1 LTGIVVTVNV
11 KEYDEYMTGWRRE
24 KYGDAF
30 SFCVNGCIRL
40 LGMWLRRHNVS
51 DPIAAIVEA
60 GDKGEGKVHEAFRS
74 AFADRA
80 TREFYRLGSL
90 TFAPKDHVIALQAAD
105 MMAHYFWAYKMGR
118 VQWVD
123 PYIRVLS
130 DERILWEHY
139 DKEVLRRTLGTL
151 PAASIIDV
159 QVEADFGETDSL
171 LSELDALMETSSDGV
186 YALVKDAASV
196 SKLIRIKTEND
207 ITPGAN
213 RLRLKFEPTDRAR
226 ESVSALRASERNR
239 KLSE

>member
-1 LTGIVVTVNV
+1 MATVNV
-11 KEYDEYMTGWRRE
+11 KEYDEFMTGWRRE

-40 LGMWLRRHNVS
+40 LGMWLRHHNVS
-51 DPIAAIVEA
+51 HPVAAIVEA
-60 GDKGEGKVHEAFRS
+60 GDKGEGKVHEAFRR

-105 MMAHYFWAYKMGR
+105 MMSHYFWAYKMGR

-130 DERILWEHY
+130 DERVLWEHY
-139 DKEVLRRTLGTL
+139 DKEVLERTLRKL
-151 PAASIIDV
+151 PAHERVQV
-159 QVEADFGETDSL
+159 QVEADFSEADDL
-171 LSELDALMETSSDGV
+171 LSDLEALMETNSDGA
-186 YALVKDAASV
+186 YPLVKDAASV

-207 ITPGAN
+207 IAPGAN
-213 RLRLKFEPTDRAR
+213 RLRLTFQPTNCAR
-226 ESVSALRASERNR
+226 ESISALRTLQRNGE
-239 KLSE
+239 LSE